1 MKKYPLWLICL
12 LILSLIFCIGMI
24 LFDIGVIPSIFG
36 EAMNADAINRMMLNI
51 SYSYLASIVFAL
63 ITILL
68 PNFVS
73 SRNAL
78 VKSQRLLKAIHHDL
92 AWCYAALSFIDEI
105 YTDRITSNPGYLKYV
120 SLNLINPQANASLEN
135 INVTEKRYYANV
147 EYSYANYSNIK
158 TEYIDSVTDI
168 YRALN
173 KITENISRLE
183 SNSYFNQLSDKTI
196 DLIDRIDTETDRLKN
211 NASALK
217 QCVSKD
223 LIIAQNFA
231 YDNYSCLDELID
243 QLSNIILD
251 KNEISRKT
259 FSKLTDAETEL
270 YKCYLSTQK
279 EHGNLYRQI
288 DFMERIYDGN
298 QRI

>member
-12 LILSLIFCIGMI
+12 LILSLIFSIGMI

-92 AWCYAALSFIDEI
+92 TWCYGALSFID
-105 YTDRITSNPGYLKYV
+105 RITTNPDSRKYV
-120 SLNLINPQANASLEN
+120 TIDPINPQADATLEN
-135 INVTEKRYYANV
+135 ISVSEKRYYVKGIYHCING
-147 EYSYANYSNIK
+147 SITK
-158 TEYIDSVTDI
+158 IEYIDAVTDI
-168 YRALN
+168 YRTLN
-173 KITENISRLE
+173 KITENILRLK
-183 SNSYFNQLSDKTI
+183 SNSYFYQLSYKTI
-196 DLIDRIDTETDRLKN
+196 DLIDRINTETQTLKYH
-211 NASALK
+211 ASLLK
-217 QCVSKD
+217 QSVSRN
-223 LIIAQNFA
+223 LIIAQNFSHG
-231 YDNYSCLDELID
+231 NHSSLDELIA
-243 QLSNIILD
+243 QLSKIILD
-251 KNEISRKT
+251 KTAISRKI
-259 FSKLTDAETEL
+259 FTEL
-270 YKCYLSTQK
+270 SVAEIDQYQSYLSIKQ
-279 EHGNLYRQI
+279 EHGDLYRQL
-288 DFMERIYDGN
+288 DLVERIYDGN